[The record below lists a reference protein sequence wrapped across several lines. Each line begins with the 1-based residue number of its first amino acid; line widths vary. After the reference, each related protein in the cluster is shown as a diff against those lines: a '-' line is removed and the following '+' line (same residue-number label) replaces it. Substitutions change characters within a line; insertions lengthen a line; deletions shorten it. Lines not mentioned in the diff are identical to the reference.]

1 MLLYRYV
8 LNCQIASRRKSNDYI
23 KTGQI
28 KVNGVVEKNPVAEI
42 DPDKDVV
49 LYNNEPL
56 KSVVSQKI
64 YIILNKPVGYICS
77 LKDQHAKNKV
87 LDLIDIKERIYPVG
101 RLDKNTKGLLLLTN
115 DGTLAHRI
123 MHPSY
128 EIDKVYKV
136 FVKPFLKAQDIK
148 MLEKGVE
155 IEEGVIVSAVI
166 NSVEHDE
173 VNKGSSVNLTIHQ
186 GLKRQIRYMFLALHY
201 KVHDLIRLRVGNL
214 ELKDLEEGKYRNL
227 NQSELA
233 QLKNMVG
240 IKNDET

>member
-8 LNCQIASRRKSNDYI
+8 LNCQIASRRKSSDYI

-42 DPDKDVV
+42 DPDNDIVI
-49 LYNNEPL
+49 YNDEPL
-56 KSVVSQKI
+56 KFVVSQSI

-77 LKDQHAKNKV
+77 LEDKHAKNKV

>member
-8 LNCQIASRRKSNDYI
+8 LNCQIASRRKSSDYI

-42 DPDKDVV
+42 DPDNDIVI
-49 LYNNEPL
+49 YNDEPL
-56 KSVVSQKI
+56 KFVVSQSI

-77 LKDQHAKNKV
+77 LEDKHAKNKV

-227 NQSELA
+227 SQSELT

-240 IKNDET
+240 IKNDEN